1 MNFVKTAFRNDFEID
16 AIVSLHYF
24 EFARD
29 YIFEGESHDFWE
41 FVYVDTGEVEVMADT
56 KGYRLRQGEVIF
68 HRPNEFH
75 NLWANGRIAPNLI
88 VISFACE
95 SERMSFFEKKIFSVS
110 DYEKQLLTRIIRE
123 AKNAFSGPLNISS
136 LKKLKP
142 RADAPFGSEQ
152 MIQLYLEEFLISLV
166 RNNMPV
172 TDTARL
178 SSAVKERSDG
188 NIVGRVTR
196 YLADHVRDSITFEDV
211 CENIHMSRTN
221 LKTVFKAVTNQP
233 VMEYYRNLKI
243 EEAKRLLRETDLNFT
258 QIADRLGYSSIHY
271 FSRQFKN
278 VTGMTLSE
286 YSCSA
291 KLFL

>member
-1 MNFVKTAFRNDFEID
+1 MDFVKTALQNRFEIN

-29 YIFEGESHDFWE
+29 YLFEGERHDFWE

-56 KGYRLRQGEVIF
+56 NGYRLRQGEVIF

-88 VISFACE
+88 VLSFCCD
-95 SERMSFFEKKIFSVS
+95 SPDMSYFEKRIFSVS
-110 DYEKQLLTRIIRE
+110 DYEKQLLARIIRE
-123 AKNAFSGPLNISS
+123 GKNAFSSPLNISS
-136 LKKLKP
+136 LKKLEP
-142 RADAPFGSEQ
+142 RNGAPFGSEQ
-152 MIQLYLEEFLISLV
+152 LIRMYLEELLICLV
-166 RNNMPV
+166 RNSTPV
-172 TDTARL
+172 TGRTRL
-178 SSAVKERSDG
+178 SSVVRERSDS

-196 YLADHVRDSITFEDV
+196 YLADHVYDDLTFENV
-211 CENIHMSRTN
+211 CDHVPISRTN
-221 LKTVFKAVTNQP
+221 LKTVFKTVTNQS

-243 EEAKRLLRETDLNFT
+243 EEAKRLIREKDMNFT
-258 QIADRLGYSSIHY
+258 QIADKLGYSSIHY

-291 KLFL
+291 RLFL